1 MTRKVAKGQDAVK
14 PGTPRTPA
22 GDAFTDFLMRVFP
35 LDRRFTASGEA
46 LAKGAG
52 QSLARWLVL
61 EMVQD
66 DPATVSDVAR
76 RLGLTRQ
83 AVQRLADLLV
93 EDGLAAYEDNP
104 RHRRAKLLRI
114 SPTGLARLRE
124 IQEAQRGWANRLGVE
139 LGQAELER
147 ASAFLDRVLEVVTR
161 ELPALREPKS
171 SGR

>member
-1 MTRKVAKGQDAVK
+1 
-14 PGTPRTPA
+14 
-22 GDAFTDFLMRVFP
+22 MRVFP

-66 DPATVSDVAR
+66 EPATVSDVAR

-93 EDGLAAYEDNP
+93 ADGLATYEDNP

-114 SPTGLARLRE
+114 APPGRERLHE
-124 IQEAQRGWANRLGVE
+124 IQAAQREWANRLGAE

-147 ASAFLDRVLEVVTR
+147 ASALLDRVLEVVTR
-161 ELPALREPKS
+161 ELPTLREPK
-171 SGR
+171 GERR

>member
-1 MTRKVAKGQDAVK
+1 MMRKIAKRQDAVN
-14 PGTPRTPA
+14 PAPRRSPA
-22 GDAFTDFLMRVFP
+22 GDAFTAFLMRVFP

-46 LAKGAG
+46 LAKGSG

-66 DPATVSDVAR
+66 EPATVSDVAR

-93 EDGLAAYEDNP
+93 ADELAIYEGNP

-114 SPTGLARLRE
+114 TPTGLGRLRE
-124 IQEAQRGWANRLGVE
+124 IQEAQRDWANRLGAE

-147 ASAFLDRVLEVVTR
+147 ASALLDRVLEVVTR
-161 ELPALREPKS
+161 ELPALRERK
-171 SGR
+171 GKRR

>member
-1 MTRKVAKGQDAVK
+1 MSSSVAKRQDAVK
-14 PGTPRTPA
+14 PRPRRSAA

-66 DPATVSDVAR
+66 DPATVSEIAR

-83 AVQRLADLLV
+83 AVQRLADLLAD
-93 EDGLAAYEDNP
+93 DGLAVYEDNP

-114 SPTGLARLRE
+114 TPIGLSRLRE
-124 IQEAQRGWANRLGVE
+124 IQEAQREWANRLGAE
-139 LGQAELER
+139 LGQAELEQ
-147 ASAFLDRVLEVVTR
+147 ASALLDRVLEVVTR
-161 ELPALREPKS
+161 ELPALREPKG
-171 SGR
+171 GRR

>member
-139 LGQAELER
+139 LGQAELGR

>member
-1 MTRKVAKGQDAVK
+1 MIRKVTEGQDAVK
-14 PGTPRTPA
+14 PAPRRSTA

-66 DPATVSDVAR
+66 DPATVSDIAR

-93 EDGLAAYEDNP
+93 GDGLAAYENNP

-114 SPTGLARLRE
+114 TPTGLRRLRE
-124 IQEAQRGWANRLGVE
+124 IQEAQREWADRLGVE
-139 LGQAELER
+139 LGKAELEQ

-161 ELPALREPKS
+161 ELPALRGPTKG
-171 SGR
+171 GR

>member
-1 MTRKVAKGQDAVK
+1 
-14 PGTPRTPA
+14 
-22 GDAFTDFLMRVFP
+22 MRVFP

-46 LAKGAG
+46 LAKGGG

-93 EDGLAAYEDNP
+93 EDRLAAYEDNP

-114 SPTGLARLRE
+114 TPTGLGRLRE
-124 IQEAQRGWANRLGVE
+124 IQEAQRDWANRLGAE
-139 LGQAELER
+139 LGLADLER
-147 ASAFLDRVLEVVTR
+147 ASALLDRVLEVVTR
-161 ELPALREPKS
+161 ELPALRESK
-171 SGR
+171 GKRR